1 MFVVLITSLHH
12 HTASLIVLKQTVKP
26 EDEKYI
32 VLYLYCLF
40 ILSINYFRIILS
52 FYLDITLWQI

>member
-1 MFVVLITSLHH
+1 MFVVLITSPHD